1 MTRTDDLMAMMQ
13 RHMRGTA
20 FVFTRTAKGFSID
33 LDLSNPQWWPIIAQ
47 TNLSETSS
55 FQIITDEIDSKFTIV
70 ETPRYI
76 DWQGDSPRFS
86 PTPGGGPK
94 QSMRDEVDLRVS
106 AEPIRRFVRR
116 EAGGLGFR
124 ETLDRKKLVAMLS
137 VAAGG
142 VAAVIIVLVVI
153 INATSGG

>member
-13 RHMRGTA
+13 RHMQGTA
-20 FVFTRTAKGFSID
+20 FVFSRTAKGFTID
-33 LDLSNPQWWPIIAQ
+33 LDLANRQWWPLIAH

-55 FQIITDEIDSKFTIV
+55 FQIITDEIDSTFTIV
-70 ETPRYI
+70 EIPRHI
-76 DWQGDSPRFS
+76 EWGGDEAPHFVAA
-86 PTPGGGPK
+86 PVGGVK
-94 QSMRDEVDLRVS
+94 QSLKDEVDLRVS

-124 ETLDRKKLVAMLS
+124 EALDRKKLFTMLG

-142 VAAVIIVLVVI
+142 VAAVVLVLVIIV
-153 INATSGG
+153 NALG